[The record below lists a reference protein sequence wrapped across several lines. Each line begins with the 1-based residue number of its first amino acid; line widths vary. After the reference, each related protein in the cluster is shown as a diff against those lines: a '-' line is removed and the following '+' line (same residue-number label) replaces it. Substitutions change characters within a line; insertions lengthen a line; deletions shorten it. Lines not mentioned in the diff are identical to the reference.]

1 MKTGPKYK
9 ICRRLGA
16 QVFEKCQ
23 TPKFVAAESSKKGG
37 KKGGRKAATN
47 YAIQLLEKQK
57 VRFSYG
63 VSEKQ
68 FYNYVQ
74 KAIETKK
81 GAPAEKL
88 SESLERRLDNVVY
101 RLGLANTRAFARQ
114 MVAHGHFVVKGKRV
128 TVPSY
133 NVSVGDVI
141 SIREGSRNKG
151 PFQSLETRL
160 KNYTAPDWLSFD
172 LSKGEAVVKALP
184 HQPESF
190 LDYNAVIEFYS
201 R

>member
-1 MKTGPKYK
+1 MKSGPKYK

-23 TPKFVAAESSKKGG
+23 TPKFVASEAARKTG
-37 KKGGRKAATN
+37 KKRPKAATN
-47 YAIQLLEKQK
+47 FAVQLVEKQK

-68 FYNYVQ
+68 FYNYVK

-81 GAPAEKL
+81 GAPTEKL

-101 RLGLANTRAFARQ
+101 RLGLANTRALARQ
-114 MVAHGHFVVKGKRV
+114 MVAHGHFTVKGKRI

-133 NVSVGDVI
+133 SASVGDVI
-141 SIREGSRNKG
+141 AIREGSRGKAL
-151 PFQSLETRL
+151 FQNLDTRL
-160 KNYTAPDWLSFD
+160 KNYTAPNWLSFD
-172 LSKGEAVVKALP
+172 IAKGEAVVKAMP
-184 HQPESF
+184 NQPESF

>member
-23 TPKFVAAESSKKGG
+23 TPKFTMSEAKKGTKKKGG
-37 KKGGRKAATN
+37 KAATT

-57 VRFSYG
+57 MRMSYG

-68 FYNYVQ
+68 FYNYVK
-74 KAIETKK
+74 KAISTKS
-81 GAPAEKL
+81 GTPTEKL
-88 SESLERRLDNVVY
+88 SESLERRLDNVAY
-101 RLGLANTRAFARQ
+101 RLGLAGGRSLARQ
-114 MVAHGHFVVKGKRV
+114 MVAHGHLTVNGKRV

-141 SIREGSRNKG
+141 AIREGSRGKG
-151 PFQSLETRL
+151 LFRDLEARL
-160 KNYTAPDWLSFD
+160 KNYTAPKWLSFD
-172 LSKGEAVVKALP
+172 LSKVTAEVKSLP
-184 HQPESF
+184 NEPESY
-190 LDYNAVIEFYS
+190 LDFNAVIEFYS

>member
-1 MKTGPKYK
+1 MKLGPRYK

-23 TPKFVAAESSKKGG
+23 TPKFVVADTKKGG
-37 KKGGRKAATN
+37 KGKRGKAATN
-47 YAIQLLEKQK
+47 YAIQLIEKQK

-68 FYNYVQ
+68 FYNYVK
-74 KAIETKK
+74 KAIDTKK
-81 GAPAEKL
+81 GTPMEKL

-101 RLGLANTRAFARQ
+101 RLGLANSRALARQ
-114 MVAHGHFVVKGKRV
+114 MVAHGHLVVKGKRV

-141 SIREGSRNKG
+141 TIREGSRNKVL
-151 PFQSLETRL
+151 FQNLETRL
-160 KNYTAPDWLSFD
+160 KTYTSPNWLSFD
-172 LSKGEAVVKALP
+172 IAKGEAVVKALP
-184 HQPESF
+184 NQPESY

>member
-23 TPKFVAAESSKKGG
+23 TPKFVAAESNKKG

-47 YAIQLLEKQK
+47 FAIQLLEKQK

-68 FYNYVQ
+68 FYNYVK
-74 KAIETKK
+74 KALVVKK
-81 GAPAEKL
+81 GAPTEKL

-101 RLGLANTRAFARQ
+101 RLGLANSRALARQ

-133 NVSVGDVI
+133 NTSVGDVI
-141 SIREGSRNKG
+141 SIREGSRNKVL
-151 PFQSLETRL
+151 FQNLETRL
-160 KNYTAPDWLSFD
+160 KNYTSPNWLSFD
-172 LSKGEAVVKALP
+172 IAKGEAVVKALP
-184 HQPESF
+184 NQPESY

>member
-1 MKTGPKYK
+1 MKLGPRYK

-23 TPKFVAAESSKKGG
+23 TQKFVVADTKKGG
-37 KKGGRKAATN
+37 KGKRGKAATN
-47 YAIQLLEKQK
+47 YAIQLIEKQK

-68 FYNYVQ
+68 FYNYVK
-74 KAIETKK
+74 KAIDTKK
-81 GAPAEKL
+81 GTPMEKL

-101 RLGLANTRAFARQ
+101 RLGLANSRALARQ
-114 MVAHGHFVVKGKRV
+114 MVAHGHLVVKGKRV

-141 SIREGSRNKG
+141 TIREGSRNKVL
-151 PFQSLETRL
+151 FQNLETRL
-160 KNYTAPDWLSFD
+160 KTYTSPNWLSFD
-172 LSKGEAVVKALP
+172 IAKGEAVVKALP
-184 HQPESF
+184 NQPESY

>member
-1 MKTGPKYK
+1 MKIGPKYK

-23 TPKFVAAESSKKGG
+23 TPKFVAAESNKKGG
-37 KKGGRKAATN
+37 KGKRGKAATN
-47 YAIQLLEKQK
+47 FAIQLLEKQK

-68 FYNYVQ
+68 FYNYVK
-74 KAIETKK
+74 KALVVKK
-81 GAPAEKL
+81 GAPTEKL

-101 RLGLANTRAFARQ
+101 RLGLANSRALARQ

-133 NVSVGDVI
+133 NTSVGDVI
-141 SIREGSRNKG
+141 SIREGSRSKAL
-151 PFQSLETRL
+151 FQNLDTRL
-160 KNYTAPDWLSFD
+160 KNYTSPNWLSFD
-172 LSKGEAVVKALP
+172 IAKGEAVVKALP
-184 HQPESF
+184 NQPESY

>member
-1 MKTGPKYK
+1 
-9 ICRRLGA
+9 
-16 QVFEKCQ
+16 VFEKCQ
-23 TPKFVAAESSKKGG
+23 TPKFVVADSNKKGG
-37 KKGGRKAATN
+37 KGKRGKAATN

-68 FYNYVQ
+68 FYNYVK
-74 KAIETKK
+74 KAIDTKK
-81 GAPAEKL
+81 GSPTDKL

-101 RLGLANTRAFARQ
+101 RLGLANSRALARQ
-114 MVAHGHFVVKGKRV
+114 MVAHGHLVVKGKRV

-141 SIREGSRNKG
+141 SIREGSRSKAL
-151 PFQSLETRL
+151 FQNLETRL
-160 KNYTAPDWLSFD
+160 KNYTSPNWLSFD
-172 LSKGEAVVKALP
+172 IAKGEAVVKALP
-184 HQPESF
+184 NQPESY

>member
-1 MKTGPKYK
+1 MKIGPKYK

-23 TPKFVAAESSKKGG
+23 TPKFVAAESNKKGG
-37 KKGGRKAATN
+37 KGKRGKAATN
-47 YAIQLLEKQK
+47 FAIQLLEKQK

-68 FYNYVQ
+68 FYNYVK
-74 KAIETKK
+74 KALVVKK
-81 GAPAEKL
+81 GAPTEKL

-101 RLGLANTRAFARQ
+101 RLGLANSRALARQ

-133 NVSVGDVI
+133 NTSVGDVI
-141 SIREGSRNKG
+141 SIR
-151 PFQSLETRL
+151 
-160 KNYTAPDWLSFD
+160 
-172 LSKGEAVVKALP
+172 
-184 HQPESF
+184 
-190 LDYNAVIEFYS
+190 
-201 R
+201 